1 MRDFKNIKSIEELL
15 KKATVT
21 VLLNKISYSKDAGV
35 EVMPVQCPAVTD
47 NKEGPKYNADNQAVC
62 MLNMEECLF
71 FESAI
76 FDINGYIKEIICKAR

>member
-1 MRDFKNIKSIEELL
+1 
-15 KKATVT
+15 
-21 VLLNKISYSKDAGV
+21 
-35 EVMPVQCPAVTD
+35 MPVQCPAVTD